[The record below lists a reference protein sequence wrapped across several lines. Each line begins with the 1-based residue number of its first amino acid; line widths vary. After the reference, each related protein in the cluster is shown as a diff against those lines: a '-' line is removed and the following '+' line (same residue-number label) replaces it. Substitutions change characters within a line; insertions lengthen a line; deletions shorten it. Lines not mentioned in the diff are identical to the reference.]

1 MSFEIGQ
8 RAPAFELKVDENQ
21 FVTLDDYRGK
31 KLVLYF
37 YPADDT
43 PGCTLESCG
52 FRDYHAEIKKLGAEI
67 LGVSQNDLDSHKKFK
82 TKYSL
87 PFDLGAD
94 EEGIVCK
101 LYKALRQKEATNSQE
116 FVRSTFLIDETGHIK
131 NWWPKVVVSSHLP
144 EVLSALKD
152 N

>member
-8 RAPAFELKVDENQ
+8 LAPSFKLRVDQNKT
-21 FVTLDDYRGK
+21 VSLTDYQGK

-52 FRDYHAEIKKLGAEI
+52 FRDYYSEIKKLGAEV

-94 EEGIVCK
+94 EDGKVCT
-101 LYKALRQKEATNSQE
+101 LYHALRQKESSKSLE
-116 FVRSTFLIDETGHIK
+116 FSRSTFLIDETGHIK
-131 NWWPKVVVSSHLP
+131 NWWPKVIVSDHLS
-144 EVLSALKD
+144 EILAALKRD
-152 N
+152 

>member
-1 MSFEIGQ
+1 MSLEIGQ
-8 RAPAFELKVDENQ
+8 LAPSFELRVDENKT
-21 FVTLDDYRGK
+21 VNLADYQGK

-52 FRDYHAEIKKLGAEI
+52 FRDYYPKIKNLGAEI
-67 LGVSQNDLDSHKKFK
+67 LGVSQDNLESHQKFK

-87 PFDLGAD
+87 PFDLGVD
-94 EEGIVCK
+94 EDGKVCR
-101 LYKALRQKEATNSQE
+101 LYQALGQKESSKSKE
-116 FVRSTFLIDETGHIK
+116 FSRSTFIIDETGHIK
-131 NWWPKVVVSSHLP
+131 NWWPKVTVSGHLS
-144 EVLSALKD
+144 EVLTALEA

>member
-1 MSFEIGQ
+1 MPFEIGQ
-8 RAPAFELKVDENQ
+8 RAPAFELKVDNNKT
-21 FVTLDDYRGK
+21 VTLDDYQGK

-52 FRDYHAEIKKLGAEI
+52 FRDYYSEIKKLGAEI
-67 LGVSQNDLDSHKKFK
+67 LGVSQNDLDSHKRFK

-87 PFDLGAD
+87 SFDLGAD
-94 EEGIVCK
+94 EDGNVCK
-101 LYKALRQKEATNSQE
+101 LYQALRQKETTSAYQ

-131 NWWPKVVVSSHLP
+131 NWWPQVVVSSHLP
-144 EVLSALKD
+144 EILSALK
-152 N
+152 NS